1 MHVNVAPATRP
12 PGRIPVPTVRSELGD
27 RQAQDAKRKTSD
39 ALRRGDAES
48 AAELYNQVGDVLG
61 AAMSAA
67 PQSMARR
74 CRRRASCCATSPA
87 GLLSMTLRG
96 WRSLRT
102 RIGRGRGGS
111 GGDECCWRRSET
123 LAVWAGA

>member
-1 MHVNVAPATRP
+1 VHVNVAPATRP

-48 AAELYNQVGDVLG
+48 AAEFYNQVGDVLG

-67 PQSMARR
+67 PQSMAEEM
-74 CRRRASCCATSPA
+74 S
-87 GLLSMTLRG
+87 
-96 WRSLRT
+96 
-102 RIGRGRGGS
+102 
-111 GGDECCWRRSET
+111 
-123 LAVWAGA
+123 